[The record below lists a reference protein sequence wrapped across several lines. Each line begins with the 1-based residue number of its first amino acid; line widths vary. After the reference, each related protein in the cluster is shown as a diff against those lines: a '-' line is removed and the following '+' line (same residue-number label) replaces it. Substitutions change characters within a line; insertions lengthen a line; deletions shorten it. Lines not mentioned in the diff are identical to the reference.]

1 MAPGCLHH
9 DEGTLAGRERRAVL
23 TVSKGLVLVIDDDPK
38 IRKLLT
44 IILNRSG
51 YDADLAPTGRIG
63 LRQFAAK
70 RPVGVLLDMG
80 LPDIDSFDVLARL
93 RKASRVGIVM
103 VTGRGEEEARIK
115 CLQGGADD
123 YVTKPFSARDL
134 IARLDAVLERKATP
148 AAA

>member
-1 MAPGCLHH
+1 MAPGCCH
-9 DEGTLAGRERRAVL
+9 DHEGTLAGRERRVVL
-23 TVSKGLVLVIDDDPK
+23 TVSKGLVLVIDDDPR

-51 YDADLAPTGRIG
+51 YDVDVAPTGRIG
-63 LRQFAAK
+63 LRQFVAR
-70 RPVGVLLDMG
+70 RPVGVLLDLG
-80 LPDIDSFDVLARL
+80 LPDIESLDVLKRL
-93 RKASRVGIVM
+93 RRASRVGIVI
-103 VTGRGEEEARIK
+103 VTGRGEDEARIV

-134 IARLDAVLERKATP
+134 IARLSAVLERKAAP